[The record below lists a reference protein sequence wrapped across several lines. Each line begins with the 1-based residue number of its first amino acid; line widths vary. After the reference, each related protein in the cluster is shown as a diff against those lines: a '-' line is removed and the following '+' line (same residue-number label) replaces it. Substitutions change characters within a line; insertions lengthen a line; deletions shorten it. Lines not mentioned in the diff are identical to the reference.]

1 MAKKKVVF
9 FDLGDTLASTE
20 PPFIHRIAQSMR
32 KAGFGISD
40 RELEEAYV
48 AADYELYLKHKSE
61 GGINPE
67 QHRAWFLPLLY
78 GAVSPPGN
86 IDEFR
91 SRVREEMSALR
102 FTRAALPGAVELL
115 ERLKGEGYRLA
126 VISNNDGYT
135 VEKCEE
141 VGIKDYFEHIFDSTL
156 LNLIKPDPRIF
167 EYAAERCG
175 VSPYEAVHVGDM
187 FGSDVMGG
195 RDAGLD
201 VVWFNARNAP
211 RPDVP
216 RVREA
221 GSLAEVADLIG

>member
-9 FDLGDTLASTE
+9 FDLGDTLASTD
-20 PPFIHRIAQSMR
+20 PPFIHRIALSMR
-32 KAGFGISD
+32 NAGYGISD
-40 RELEEAYV
+40 RELEAAYV
-48 AADYELYLKHKSE
+48 AADYELYLKHKME

-67 QHRAWFLPLLY
+67 QHRVWFLPLLY
-78 GAVSPPGN
+78 SAISPPGD
-86 IDEFR
+86 IDVFR
-91 SRVREEMSALR
+91 SRVREEMSGLR

-115 ERLKGEGYRLA
+115 ERLKGEGYALA
-126 VISNNDGYT
+126 VISNNDGNT

-141 VGIKDYFEHIFDSTL
+141 VGIKDYFDHIFDSTL

-175 VSPYEAVHVGDM
+175 VSPSEAVHVGDM

-201 VVWFNARNAP
+201 VIWFNARKAAK
-211 RPDVP
+211 PDGT

>member
-9 FDLGDTLASTE
+9 FDLGDTLASTA

-32 KAGFGISD
+32 NAGYGISD

-67 QHRAWFLPLLY
+67 QHRIWFLPLLY
-78 GAVSPPGN
+78 DAISPPGD
-86 IDEFR
+86 IGVFR
-91 SRVREEMSALR
+91 RRVREEMSGLS
-102 FTRAALPGAVELL
+102 FTRAALPGAVDLL
-115 ERLKGEGYRLA
+115 ERLKYEGYSLA
-126 VISNNDGYT
+126 VISNNDGNT
-135 VEKCEE
+135 IEKCEE
-141 VGIKDYFEHIFDSTL
+141 VGIKNYFDHIFDSTVL
-156 LNLIKPDPRIF
+156 GLVKPDPRIF
-167 EYAAERCG
+167 EYAAGKCG
-175 VSPYEAVHVGDM
+175 VSPSEAVHVGDM

-201 VVWFNARNAP
+201 VIWFNARKITG
-211 RPDVP
+211 PDGIHVK
-216 RVREA
+216 EA

>member
-9 FDLGDTLASTE
+9 FDLGDTLASTD

-32 KAGFGISD
+32 NAGFGITD
-40 RELEEAYV
+40 RGLEEAYV

-61 GGINPE
+61 GGISPG
-67 QHRAWFLPLLY
+67 QHREWFLPLLY
-78 GAVSPPGN
+78 RAVSPPG
-86 IDEFR
+86 DLDAFR

-102 FTRAALPGAVELL
+102 FTRSALPGAVELL
-115 ERLKGEGYRLA
+115 ERLGGEGYRLA
-126 VISNNDGYT
+126 VISNNDGNT

-175 VSPYEAVHVGDM
+175 VSPSEAVHVGDM

-201 VVWFNARNAP
+201 VIWFNARNAP
-211 RPDVP
+211 RPNAP
-216 RVREA
+216 RAREA